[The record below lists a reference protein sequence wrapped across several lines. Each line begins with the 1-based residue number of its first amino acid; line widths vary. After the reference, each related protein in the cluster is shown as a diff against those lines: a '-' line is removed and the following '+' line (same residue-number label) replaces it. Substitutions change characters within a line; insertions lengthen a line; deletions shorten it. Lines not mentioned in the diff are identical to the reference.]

1 VPVAGDP
8 ADSSPRSLV
17 LTQSPPRKSGPA
29 GASRIRQRK
38 VPRRAR
44 GDHARNA
51 ALAQSQA
58 SATEIAARVVPL
70 SPWATVGTV
79 SDEDGDLYQQ
89 YGTLVFSIA
98 LRALGV
104 RGDAEDVTQQVFVSA
119 WRSRDTFDPDRGGL
133 AGWLVAITRNKV
145 ADALRARQREASV
158 VRAAAGDAAAHPAS
172 GLPDQVVDRIALSD
186 ELTRLG
192 EPQRMIMMLAFYTDL
207 THEQIAAALRIPLG
221 TVKSHIRRSL
231 LRLRTRLEGDRVAH

>member
-1 VPVAGDP
+1 V
-8 ADSSPRSLV
+8 
-17 LTQSPPRKSGPA
+17 
-29 GASRIRQRK
+29 
-38 VPRRAR
+38 
-44 GDHARNA
+44 
-51 ALAQSQA
+51 
-58 SATEIAARVVPL
+58 
-70 SPWATVGTV
+70 
-79 SDEDGDLYQQ
+79 YQQ

-119 WRSRDTFDPDRGGL
+119 WRSRDTFDPERGGL

-145 ADALRARQREASV
+145 ADALRARQREASA
-158 VRAAAGDAAAHPAS
+158 VRAAAGDAAAHPAA
-172 GLPDQVVDRIALSD
+172 GLPDQVVDRIVLSD

-207 THEQIAAALRIPLG
+207 THEQISAALRIPLG